1 MPFINIKMTPPASAE
16 QKAEIIKR
24 VTQVMVDV
32 LGKNPANTHI
42 VLETIPTD
50 DWGIAGETVTER
62 RKKGL

>member
-1 MPFINIKMTPPASAE
+1 MPFINIKMTPPASPE

-32 LGKNPANTHI
+32 LGKNPANTHV

-50 DWGIAGETVTER
+50 DWGIAGETVTSR
-62 RKKGL
+62 RQRGL